1 MSDETHPDLLPSGEE
16 TPSRDSFGQA
26 FEMAVGRIF
35 ALTQSGSRIRGVI
48 LRTAFILTWI
58 ITAFWFHPWS
68 DWSVVLFPLSI
79 DPTSLT
85 GMLLLMVNHFLG
97 FFLASDTLS
106 RLITIFLPA
115 WLAIEIASIYLMD
128 IFELPKSS
136 IGSAFITRAAFAFP
150 RLERLAINS
159 EELSRKQKDSPVIRI
174 GGPSRVQVNL
184 EYAAVFEKINGTFHP
199 ISPNLRIQKHVKS
212 FPQRFNDFLA
222 RHFPAI
228 LGASANNDAAGRT
241 NGSLGK
247 PKYLPATSQL
257 DGFER
262 LRKIIDL
269 RDQTMSFSVEART
282 SDGVHVTVKD
292 VQMIFSV
299 WRGVEQASLG
309 RPYPVRR
316 QAIYWLTYQNNP
328 GDHWPYTMKGLVQ
341 EELVRFINEHT
352 LGELLS
358 AIGEPEIQRQIAL
371 EGVIQRR
378 IWSHRRHAHTRRL
391 SQQPQLPRHPKGY
404 RKPVPLPFRDPDQK
418 HARKPRFQRFYSTT
432 SAHIP
437 QPPNFVPRPQ
447 LSNFF
452 RDFTSGFPER
462 ARLQGVRLEWIDVGS
477 FSTDEQVILNQHV
490 EAWRITAENL
500 LRSSR
505 RVLDELRRQSAN
517 QEITRMVQA
526 MPILSFIQLQRQNA
540 TAEDTILTLLGMY
553 KGILQSARQEL
564 IRQGKPVPTGL
575 ETVLAEIR
583 RVQHDRYKQGLGR
596 YV

>member
-1 MSDETHPDLLPSGEE
+1 MSDEPNPDQLPAGEE
-16 TPSRDSFGQA
+16 APRRDSFGQA
-26 FEMAVGRIF
+26 FEMAIGRIF
-35 ALTQSGSRIRGVI
+35 ALTQSGGRIRGALI
-48 LRTAFILTWI
+48 WLSFFLTWI
-58 ITAFWFHPWS
+58 ITAFWYHPWS
-68 DWSVVLFPLSI
+68 DWSVLLIPMSI
-79 DPTSLT
+79 DPASPVSMALF
-85 GMLLLMVNHFLG
+85 MVNHFLG

-106 RLITIFLPA
+106 RLITFFVPA
-115 WLAIEIASIYLMD
+115 WLALEIASIYLMD
-128 IFELPKSS
+128 IFELPKTS
-136 IGSAFITRAAFAFP
+136 IGRTYITRTAFAFP
-150 RLERLAINS
+150 RMERLIINS

-199 ISPNLRIQKHVKS
+199 ISPNLRIQTHVKS
-212 FPQRFNDFLA
+212 FPQRFTDFLA
-222 RHFPAI
+222 RHFPAL
-228 LGASANNDAAGRT
+228 LGVRAANNGAGKA
-241 NGSLGK
+241 NGLLGK
-247 PKYLPATSQL
+247 PKYLRAMSQL

-269 RDQTMSFSVEART
+269 RDQTISFSVEART
-282 SDGVHVTVKD
+282 SDGIQVTVKD

-328 GDHWPYTMKGLVQ
+328 GDHWPYTMRGLVQ

-352 LGELLS
+352 LGELLA

-371 EGVIQRR
+371 ESAIQRR

-391 SQQPQLPRHPKGY
+391 HVQPQLPHRPANYH
-404 RKPVPLPFRDPDQK
+404 KPVPLPFRKPGQK
-418 HARKPRFQRFYSTT
+418 HARRPRFQRFYSAT

-437 QPPNFVPRPQ
+437 KPPNFIPRPQ

-477 FSTDEQVILNQHV
+477 FSTDEQVILNQHI
-490 EAWRITAENL
+490 EAWRTTAENL
-500 LRSSR
+500 LRSST
-505 RVLDELRRQSAN
+505 RVLDELRRQSTS

-540 TAEDTILTLLGMY
+540 SAEDTILTLLVMY
-553 KGILQSARQEL
+553 KGILQSARQDL
-564 IRQGKPVPTGL
+564 LKQGRPIPASL
-575 ETVLAEIR
+575 ETALAAIR
-583 RVQHDRYKQGLGR
+583 KVQHDRYKQGLGR
-596 YV
+596 YI